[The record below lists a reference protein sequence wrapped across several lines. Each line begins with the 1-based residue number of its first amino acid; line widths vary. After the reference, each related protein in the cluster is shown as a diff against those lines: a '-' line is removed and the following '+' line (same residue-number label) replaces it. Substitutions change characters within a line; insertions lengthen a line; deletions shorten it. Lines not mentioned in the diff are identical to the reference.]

1 MRSLILIFSLILLTN
16 CTTHS
21 VKLGKKCTKI
31 ASDLTYEKSYVW
43 IINKKN
49 IDSFDKK
56 ISKENCVLNE
66 DRL

>member
-1 MRSLILIFSLILLTN
+1 MRLLILIFSLILLTN

-21 VKLGKKCTKI
+21 VKLGKKCTKM

-49 IDSFDKK
+49 LDSFDKK
-56 ISKENCVLNE
+56 ISKENCILNE
-66 DRL
+66 DKL

>member
-1 MRSLILIFSLILLTN
+1 MRLLILIFSLILLTN

-56 ISKENCVLNE
+56 ISKENCILNE
-66 DRL
+66 DKL

>member
-1 MRSLILIFSLILLTN
+1 MKLLILIFSLILLTN

-21 VKLGKKCTKI
+21 VKLGKKCTKM

-49 IDSFDKK
+49 LDNFDKK
-56 ISKENCVLNE
+56 ISKENCILNE
-66 DRL
+66 DKL

>member
-21 VKLGKKCTKI
+21 VKLGKKCTKM

-49 IDSFDKK
+49 LDSFDKK
-56 ISKENCVLNE
+56 ISKENCILNE
-66 DRL
+66 DKL

>member
-1 MRSLILIFSLILLTN
+1 MKLLILIFSLILLTN

-21 VKLGKKCTKI
+21 VKLGKKCTKM

-49 IDSFDKK
+49 LDSFDKK
-56 ISKENCVLNE
+56 ISKENCILNE
-66 DRL
+66 DKL

>member
-56 ISKENCVLNE
+56 ISKENCVLSE